1 MISGYFQCLYLM
13 YSEVAWLLV
22 SSETQ
27 VQPQIILEP
36 DYLPHYIS
44 VSYEYNHIM
53 VVRFVGPKTLHYL
66 ANAIVCKSNVCFICK
81 KFEVI
86 TLLFVISEHWS
97 AKKGLNNSAFSLK
110 SVKNLFPSVFTLQK
124 LYQDR
129 PVGFWGDIMVR

>member
-1 MISGYFQCLYLM
+1 MISWYFQCLYLM

-27 VQPQIILEP
+27 VHPQIILKP

-53 VVRFVGPKTLHYL
+53 AVRFVGPETLHYL
-66 ANAIVCKSNVCFICK
+66 SNAIVCKSKVCFICK

-110 SVKNLFPSVFTLQK
+110 SVKNLFLSVFILQK

-129 PVGFWGDIMVR
+129 PVGFWGNIMVR